1 MVKHYLFAHATRA
14 EAISYPSY
22 WGRRA
27 TVFSRQLFTEIHLWV
42 CVRVLENRLMPL

>member
-22 WGRRA
+22 QGRRA
-27 TVFSRQLFTEIHLWV
+27 TVFRQLFTEIHLWV
-42 CVRVLENRLMPL
+42 CFCVLENRLMPL